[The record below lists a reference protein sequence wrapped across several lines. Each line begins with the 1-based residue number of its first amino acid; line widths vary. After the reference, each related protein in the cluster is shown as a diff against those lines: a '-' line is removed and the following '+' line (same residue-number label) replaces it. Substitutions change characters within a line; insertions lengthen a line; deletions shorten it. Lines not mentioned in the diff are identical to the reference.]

1 MIHLDQLAGFDSS
14 RLYIEQVKEG
24 VVGEFF
30 RYLAGQLTEQD
41 LRSPLR
47 DHAIPVRMLSAV
59 YESHANAQRGDNPV
73 IVNPMRGD
81 A

>member
-1 MIHLDQLAGFDSS
+1 
-14 RLYIEQVKEG
+14 LYIEQVKEG